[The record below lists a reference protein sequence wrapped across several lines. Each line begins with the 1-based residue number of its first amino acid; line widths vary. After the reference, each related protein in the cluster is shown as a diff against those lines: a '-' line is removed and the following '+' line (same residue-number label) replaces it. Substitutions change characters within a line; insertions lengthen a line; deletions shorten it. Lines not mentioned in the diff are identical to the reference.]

1 MLSRWC
7 KPPPPSTAITLHFIK
22 QILHLPNN
30 YSHFLPPSQPLA
42 TIIKPFVLMNLPTRG
57 TSIRGVT
64 QYLSF
69 CDWLTSLSIPVSFLR
84 TAALCTF
91 LYRIPQRVTIRRN
104 SNTWLTE
111 IKTETCSS
119 ITYQTAIVEKFRRP
133 CERMF
138 SLTHRS
144 GGLAPFSKQT
154 ACGVKS

>member
-1 MLSRWC
+1 
-7 KPPPPSTAITLHFIK
+7 
-22 QILHLPNN
+22 
-30 YSHFLPPSQPLA
+30 
-42 TIIKPFVLMNLPTRG
+42 MNLPTQG

-119 ITYQTAIVEKFRRP
+119 ITYQTAIVEKFRRL

-144 GGLAPFSKQT
+144 RGLAPFSKQT
-154 ACGVKS
+154 ACGVKSYSVMMLILKDMQMYLKEQPGLNPGSLMAEAATLITTSCCL